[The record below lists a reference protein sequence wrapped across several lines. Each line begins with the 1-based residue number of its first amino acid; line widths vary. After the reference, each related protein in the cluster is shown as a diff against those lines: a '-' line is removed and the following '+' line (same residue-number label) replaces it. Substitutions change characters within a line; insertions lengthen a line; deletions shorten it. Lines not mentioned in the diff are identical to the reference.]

1 MWSCCEMCRFM
12 GFFPAFLSVSLQQVR
27 QVRERYVAQHLRLS
41 LSSVALKD
49 PAGHLF
55 GYVEE
60 IGFRQNRFILRGWAR
75 AKAVTFS
82 LGPFCRQVHPSE
94 ERMDVAASLGCDPH
108 VGFMAAL
115 PFHDGPLRVQ
125 LEGFEGQFVDVALRL
140 DLQKTRQVSEARLRR
155 QFLREMIPLVPM
167 IGMGMWRKDPDL
179 RRKVKAALRL
189 DREVDAMVLDPRF
202 LASSTQA
209 PMPTAP
215 AWQVTIILPVHDA
228 FDLLPEVLRR
238 VVAHTDVPWHLIIIE
253 DASKDV
259 ALRPW
264 LRDWVAGRPAGQVTL
279 LENAV
284 NQGFIQS
291 VNRAFVVAQDVP
303 CEGPVILLN
312 SDAMVPQ
319 GWASRLTAPLRD
331 AGVASVTPLS
341 NDAEIFSAP
350 LICQAVRLAPGQGDD
365 IDAALLRRVAAADLP
380 EVAVPTGVGFCMALS
395 REWLERTGPFDTCF
409 GRGYGEEVD
418 WCRRA
423 SAKGARHVTASNL
436 YVEHRGGASFG
447 PAKAALVQQNNAIIT
462 ARYPGYDM
470 AVQDFIRADP
480 LTTVRLIAAL
490 AWADSQPDVAEIPV
504 YIAHAMGGGAEDYL
518 RGQRQ
523 GHPCSVTLR
532 MGGAVRVQI
541 EMDTAHGRMVAD
553 TDDLAVAVQLIC
565 GLRKRRIVYS
575 CAVGDPDLREVP
587 GFLTALAQDAPL
599 DILFHDYLPI
609 SPSYTLLDTDG
620 VYRGLPQPGQE
631 DVAHT
636 YRCPDGTR
644 IALAAWQGLWGQAL
658 GRARQLIVFSEA
670 SRRILSAAYPAYAA
684 QMMVCPHQI
693 TTPITRV
700 TPPAEG
706 PRTIGVLGAIG
717 PQKGA
722 RVVAE
727 LSQALKGRQ
736 DIRLVLIGYIAPGF
750 DLAPDTVVHGQYD
763 VTDVSALAAH
773 YGITAW
779 LIPSIWPE
787 TFSYV
792 THECLATG
800 LPTMAFDLGA
810 QGEAVARAP
819 HGVLLPLVSRIEDL
833 VEKL

>member
-1 MWSCCEMCRFM
+1 MPTGPG
-12 GFFPAFLSVSLQQVR
+12 GFFKYLEQAAWL
-27 QVRERYVAQHLRLS
+27 RERYVAQHLRVR
-41 LSSVALKD
+41 LSSVPLKD
-49 PAGHLF
+49 PTGHLF

-60 IGFRQNRFILRGWAR
+60 IAFRQNRLILRGWAR

-94 ERMDVAASLGCDPH
+94 ERMDVAVALGCDPH
-108 VGFMAAL
+108 VGFIAAL

-125 LEGFEGQFVDVALRL
+125 LEGFDGQVADVALRL
-140 DLQKTRQVSEARLRR
+140 DLQRARQVSEARLRR
-155 QFLREMIPLVPM
+155 QFLREMIPLVPS
-167 IGMGMWRKDPDL
+167 IGFGLWRKDPDL

-202 LASSTQA
+202 LASSTSVT
-209 PMPTAP
+209 MPTAP
-215 AWQVTIILPVHDA
+215 DGPITIILPIYDA
-228 FDLLPEVLRR
+228 FELLPEVLRR
-238 VVAHTDVPWHLIIIE
+238 VVAHTDLPWHLIIVE

-264 LRDWVAGRPAGQVTL
+264 LRDWVAGQPAGQVTL

-291 VNRAFVVAQDVP
+291 VNRAFAVAQDMQRD
-303 CEGPVILLN
+303 GPVILLN

-319 GWASRLTAPLRD
+319 GWASRLTAPLID
-331 AGVASVTPLS
+331 TGVASVTPLS

-350 LICQAVRLAPGQGDD
+350 IICQAVPLAPGQGDH
-365 IDAALLRRVAAADLP
+365 IDAELARRVAAVDLT

-395 REWLERTGPFDTCF
+395 REWLTRAGPFDTCF

-447 PAKAALVQQNNAIIT
+447 PAKAAMVQQNNAIIA
-462 ARYPGYDM
+462 ARYPGYDL
-470 AVQDFIRADP
+470 AVQEFIRADP
-480 LTTVRLIAAL
+480 LTTVRLVAAL
-490 AWADSQPDVAEIPV
+490 AWADSQPDVTEIPV
-504 YIAHAMGGGAEDYL
+504 YIAHSMGGGAEDYL

-523 GHPCSVTLR
+523 NHPCSVTLR
-532 MGGAVRVQI
+532 MGGATRVQI
-541 EMDTAHGRMVAD
+541 ELDTAYGRLVAD
-553 TDDLAVAVQLIC
+553 SDDLAVAVQLIS
-565 GLRKRRIVYS
+565 GLSKRRVVYS
-575 CAVGDPDLREVP
+575 CAVGDPDLRDLP

-599 DILFHDYLPI
+599 DILFHDYLPV
-609 SPSYTLLDTDG
+609 SPSYTLLDADG
-620 VYRGLPQPGQE
+620 VYRGVPQPGQE
-631 DVAHT
+631 DAGHT

-644 IALAAWQGLWGQAL
+644 LALAAWQALWGQAL
-658 GRARQLIVFSEA
+658 DRARYLIVFSEA
-670 SRRILSAAYPAYAA
+670 TRRILSEAYPASTARIILR
-684 QMMVCPHQI
+684 PHQI

-700 TPPAEG
+700 TPPADG
-706 PRTIGVLGAIG
+706 QRTIGVLGAIG

-736 DIRLVLIGYIAPGF
+736 DVRLVLIGYIAPGF
-750 DLAPDTVVHGQYD
+750 DLAPDTVVHGRYD
-763 VTDVSALAAH
+763 VADVSALAAH
-773 YGITAW
+773 YGITTW
-779 LIPSIWPE
+779 LIPSVWPE

-819 HGVLLPLVSRIEDL
+819 NGVLWPLVSRIEDL
-833 VEKL
+833 VEQL